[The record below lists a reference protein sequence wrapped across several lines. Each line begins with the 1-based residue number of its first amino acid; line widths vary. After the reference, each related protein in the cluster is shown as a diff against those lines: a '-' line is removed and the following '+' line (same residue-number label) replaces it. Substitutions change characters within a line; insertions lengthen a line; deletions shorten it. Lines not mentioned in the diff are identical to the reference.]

1 MKRDSD
7 IRFAEYKNYA
17 CIFFEN
23 FFHFFI
29 RMKNF
34 FTEYNHLI
42 YRLSIIIEYK
52 KMTAE
57 AVI

>member
-1 MKRDSD
+1 MKCDSN
-7 IRFAEYKNYA
+7 IE
-17 CIFFEN
+17 
-23 FFHFFI
+23 
-29 RMKNF
+29 
-34 FTEYNHLI
+34 FTEYNYLI

>member
-1 MKRDSD
+1 MKCDSD
-7 IRFAEYKNYA
+7 MGFSEYKNYA
-17 CIFFEN
+17 CIFFE
-23 FFHFFI
+23 FFSFFI
-29 RMKNF
+29 RVKKF
-34 FTEYNHLI
+34 FTEYNYLI